1 MADERDL
8 DAAERALGLDPIG
21 AETAAD
27 AAMRAAWEE
36 RFAPLAGLLAPV
48 DPPEGLYD
56 RIEAALPAAPAA
68 GPDAGD
74 GDAADPAQTRREV
87 VELAAWR
94 RRAAR
99 WKGVAGLAAAIAAA
113 LAIYVA
119 LPRPPAEADRYV
131 AVVTHDQNGQAGLV
145 IQIEPAT
152 GLATVIPVAAPPD
165 GASYE
170 MWTIP
175 EGRTTPVSLGLL
187 PQQAVERRNF
197 TAAPDQLFAIS
208 LEPEGGSPT
217 GQPTQPLFH
226 GRVVRVD

>member
-1 MADERDL
+1 MADEPDL

-36 RFAPLAGLLAPV
+36 RLAPLAGLLPPV
-48 DPPEGLYD
+48 DPPVGLFA
-56 RIEAALPAAPAA
+56 RIEARIAPASA
-68 GPDAGD
+68 DAQ
-74 GDAADPAQTRREV
+74 AAASNVADIAAYRRS
-87 VELAAWR
+87 
-94 RRAAR
+94 AAR
-99 WKGVAGLAAAIAAA
+99 WKGVAALAGAIAAA

-119 LPRPPAEADRYV
+119 LPGPPTEAERYV

-152 GLATVIPVAAPPD
+152 GVATVIPVTAPPP
-165 GASYE
+165 GNSYE

-175 EGRTTPVSLGLL
+175 DGQTTPVSLGLL
-187 PQQAVERRNF
+187 PQSAVERRNF

-217 GQPTQPLFH
+217 GQPTQALFH